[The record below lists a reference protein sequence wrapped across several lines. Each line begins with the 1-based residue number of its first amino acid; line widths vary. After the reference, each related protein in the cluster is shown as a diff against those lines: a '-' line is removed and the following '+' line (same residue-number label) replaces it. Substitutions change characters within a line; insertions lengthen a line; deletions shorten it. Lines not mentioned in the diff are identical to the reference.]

1 MDSELL
7 DYKNEL
13 HLDIDITAEVERV
26 FSDTA
31 FFSIV
36 AELLEEASVLD
47 DVQDVFYLDSN
58 KGQRIDGY
66 SWNLWKVRFAESLHF
81 YHLIERRTRG

>member
-31 FFSIV
+31 FFQLSPSYSKKLLFWMTFRMFFISI
-36 AELLEEASVLD
+36 
-47 DVQDVFYLDSN
+47 QT
-58 KGQRIDGY
+58 
-66 SWNLWKVRFAESLHF
+66 KVSA
-81 YHLIERRTRG
+81 